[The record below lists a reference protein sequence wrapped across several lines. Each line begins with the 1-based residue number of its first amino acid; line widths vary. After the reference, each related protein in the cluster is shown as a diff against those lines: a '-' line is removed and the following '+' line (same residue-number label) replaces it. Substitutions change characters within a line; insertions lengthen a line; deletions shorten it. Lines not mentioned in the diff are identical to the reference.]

1 MSSTDRQ
8 RMLAEIDRV
17 MTEAGFVQVIDP
29 LTVSGVPFQ
38 VLRAYKAGPGFL
50 DLIIVIDAL
59 EGTANQLRHGY
70 WLVERIAQALDQSRS
85 PRPLTAIVL
94 HDPAAAR
101 VPTEEFLQ
109 LGRVLLVTDPDKVEV
124 ELAPLLPIVLESSAA
139 IGRDPLDI
147 LLSRISAGKDGESKA
162 ALINAA
168 RSGPDHVQ
176 STFVEWINKS
186 LSEEGGSGVA

>member
-1 MSSTDRQ
+1 
-8 RMLAEIDRV
+8 
-17 MTEAGFVQVIDP
+17 
-29 LTVSGVPFQ
+29 
-38 VLRAYKAGPGFL
+38 
-50 DLIIVIDAL
+50 
-59 EGTANQLRHGY
+59 
-70 WLVERIAQALDQSRS
+70 
-85 PRPLTAIVL
+85 
-94 HDPAAAR
+94 
-101 VPTEEFLQ
+101 
-109 LGRVLLVTDPDKVEV
+109 LLVTDPDKVEV